1 VDEEG
6 TEYVQGYTF
15 GGSYWEL
22 KVRGKKPK
30 VEDVIAAHGAAEA
43 YRLGL
48 LKEMKLGLGGLRSV
62 GIFDDCTV
70 RDEWFIKRSLELR
83 SKMIIIEMSEVQE
96 EQVEQRL
103 FMPALR
109 S

>member
-1 VDEEG
+1 MF
-6 TEYVQGYTF
+6 T
-15 GGSYWEL
+15 SWEWC
-22 KVRGKKPK
+22 
-30 VEDVIAAHGAAEA
+30 D
-43 YRLGL
+43 
-48 LKEMKLGLGGLRSV
+48 
-62 GIFDDCTV
+62 DDCTV

>member
-1 VDEEG
+1 M
-6 TEYVQGYTF
+6 
-15 GGSYWEL
+15 L
-22 KVRGKKPK
+22 MLIVRG
-30 VEDVIAAHGAAEA
+30 VRRLLLGAAWILVVLS
-43 YRLGL
+43 RQW
-48 LKEMKLGLGGLRSV
+48 RS
-62 GIFDDCTV
+62 DDCTV

>member
-1 VDEEG
+1 VLTTTKLCSWVCPDYIQLRFSKQPQAHSDG
-6 TEYVQGYTF
+6 RICKLTSTNLPSVIR
-15 GGSYWEL
+15 GGRISDL
-22 KVRGKKPK
+22 
-30 VEDVIAAHGAAEA
+30 
-43 YRLGL
+43 
-48 LKEMKLGLGGLRSV
+48 
-62 GIFDDCTV
+62 DDCTV

-83 SKMIIIEMSEVQE
+83 SKMIIIEMSKVQE